1 MASAKHNLIID
12 QGSDFNMKLTFRQD
26 GVNMDLTGY
35 NVRAQIRQTKTSPA
49 VTVSFTGLV
58 VDAPNG
64 VFMISLPASVSSSI
78 NPGNYFYDVEIYGA
92 SITRVLE
99 GKVTITPEVTR

>member
-12 QGSDFNMKLTFRQD
+12 QGSDFNMKLTFRKD

-35 NVRAQIRQTKTSPA
+35 SIRAQIRQTKTAPA
-49 VTVSFTGLV
+49 ITTSFTGLV
-58 VDAPNG
+58 VDAPIG
-64 VFMISLPASVSSSI
+64 IFMISLPASVSSSI
-78 NPGNYFYDVEIYGA
+78 NPGNYFYDVEVYGP
-92 SITRVLE
+92 STTRVLE